1 MNMILIKSF
10 SFPFW
15 DFHFGTEI
23 TLLVFN
29 ILLNDSNRRKRYTSD
44 KMRKIQQRH
53 RVPIEDLDFLASKF
67 LLIIPEH
74 LHGDRARIG
83 FQLEKAFWRYINQFE
98 EEKVARMENYFQLK
112 DFAQQIFPRVPFL
125 RHHVDIVE
133 EVIADFMDYKRSV
146 PTYGVIL
153 LNSSLDKVL
162 LVQSYK
168 RKRWG
173 FPKGKVNENE
183 RGEVCAARE
192 AEEEIGLNVDE
203 LLDPDTWCEQVCLF
217 VCLLCFFCYCV
228 SLFVFCLFVFDSM
241 LTLFWTQTLCVNR
254 FGWKYSTYYR
264 LATNKQKNRHLLH

>member
-1 MNMILIKSF
+1 MFQFLFDIFISVQKSLSSCQHYF
-10 SFPFW
+10 ERNFESEY
-15 DFHFGTEI
+15 H
-23 TLLVFN
+23 N
-29 ILLNDSNRRKRYTSD
+29 SD

-53 RVPIEDLDFLASKF
+53 KVPIEDLDFLASKF
-67 LLIIPEH
+67 LLIIPQH

-83 FQLEKAFWRYINQFE
+83 FQLEKAFWRYINQFD

-112 DFAQQIFPRVPFL
+112 DFALQIFPRVPFL
-125 RHHVDIVE
+125 RDHVDIVE

-153 LNSSLDKVL
+153 LNSTLDKVL

-168 RKRWG
+168 RKAWG

-203 LLDPDTWCEQVCLF
+203 LLDPDTWCEQVCFNFLPY
-217 VCLLCFFCYCV
+217 V
-228 SLFVFCLFVFDSM
+228 LFVFVAS
-241 LTLFWTQTLCVNR
+241 
-254 FGWKYSTYYR
+254 
-264 LATNKQKNRHLLH
+264 NKQTDHLRYLLTQIIFLFSR